1 MAPSRA
7 EQDELHRT
15 IVGRTDPTA
24 TARAFELLL
33 EPLKVRLR
41 FRWPNMSQDELE
53 SWAID
58 ALIAYLENPAR
69 YDPKQSALLTYL
81 AMDADGD
88 IKNAYSSAQATRER
102 FLADVEDEASRRNET
117 TDDEKLDLDDR
128 ALYASLRDAF
138 PDKRD
143 RKVIDLM
150 LQNVRETVA
159 YAGVLGIAHLPSA
172 QQAAEVKR
180 VKDRIKKRLRR
191 LFEEIA

>member
-7 EQDELHRT
+7 EQDELHRA
-15 IVGRTDPTA
+15 IVGGTDPTA

-33 EPLKVRLR
+33 EPLNVRLR

-69 YDPKQSALLTYL
+69 YDPKKSALLTYL
-81 AMDADGD
+81 VMDADGD

-102 FLADVEDEASRRNET
+102 FVGDVEDEASRRNET
-117 TDDEKLDLDDR
+117 TDDEKFNLDDR
-128 ALYASLRDAF
+128 ALYARLREAF
-138 PDKRD
+138 PDERD
-143 RKVIDLM
+143 RKVIELM
-150 LQNVRETVA
+150 LQNVRETAA
-159 YAGVLGIAHLPSA
+159 YADVLGVAHLPSA

-180 VKDRIKKRLRR
+180 VKDRIKKRLRG
-191 LFEEIA
+191 LFEEIG